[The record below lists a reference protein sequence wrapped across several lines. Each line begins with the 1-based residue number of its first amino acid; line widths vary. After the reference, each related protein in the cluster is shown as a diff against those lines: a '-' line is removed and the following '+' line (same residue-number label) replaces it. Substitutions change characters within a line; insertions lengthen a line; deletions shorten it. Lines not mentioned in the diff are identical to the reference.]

1 MMKKL
6 SKKIVASAIVGTSLL
21 AGVTFTAANGDMAKL
36 MRGNDVVFFGSSTSS
51 ISSSVAIPHNYN
63 KLYFSGTVPVVKD
76 RNGSTI
82 YERYGNTEEQAIT
95 ILERFKQD
103 LEAKGLSMS
112 DITYL
117 RVYVVP
123 DPEHPKNPGEID
135 YQGWFNAYAKYF
147 NTEENPVKTARSTV
161 GVEGLVNSDW
171 LIEIEAEVAY
181 KNINPG
187 KGK

>member
-36 MRGNDVVFFGSSTSS
+36 IRGNDVVFFGSPTSS

-103 LEAKGLSMS
+103 LEGKGLSMS

-123 DPEHPKNPGEID
+123 DPEHPENPGEID

-181 KNINPG
+181 KSINPG